1 MRKIMITFAIMLGT
15 FCSFGQSID
24 TAALHL
30 LQRSWDRLAAM
41 ENISYQMSTVDT
53 MIRRNQL
60 IVNWTKVDG
69 AIKRDAY
76 WHIRAENNSEFL
88 VRGDTLYK
96 KENPDTQSVTFTTD
110 WERHKFGAFNI
121 YNILGAERPVVTDY
135 ITSIKFVVDPSN
147 QFYIIQEWYKLD
159 SGNQESQSILRYNRY
174 FIDKKTL
181 LPFRRLQYGK
191 RLEEGKEAV
200 DSYDFSA
207 AIKQEKSQFNINA
220 FFNTPALREKERF
233 EFLKLGSKAPTLSAR
248 NVRTDQILNL
258 DSFKGKIVVLD
269 FWYLSC
275 MPCRT
280 VMPILEKLQ
289 KKFGK
294 ERVVV
299 IGINVRDTDAKE
311 IVRFLD
317 ERKLS
322 YAQFYQVG
330 QLLASDYK
338 LQAFPTTLV
347 LDGKGNVRL
356 TEIGWGDNTE
366 LKLEQAI
373 KKEL

>member
-1 MRKIMITFAIMLGT
+1 
-15 FCSFGQSID
+15 
-24 TAALHL
+24 
-30 LQRSWDRLAAM
+30 
-41 ENISYQMSTVDT
+41 
-53 MIRRNQL
+53 
-60 IVNWTKVDG
+60 
-69 AIKRDAY
+69 
-76 WHIRAENNSEFL
+76 
-88 VRGDTLYK
+88 
-96 KENPDTQSVTFTTD
+96 
-110 WERHKFGAFNI
+110 
-121 YNILGAERPVVTDY
+121 
-135 ITSIKFVVDPSN
+135 
-147 QFYIIQEWYKLD
+147 
-159 SGNQESQSILRYNRY
+159 
-174 FIDKKTL
+174 
-181 LPFRRLQYGK
+181 
-191 RLEEGKEAV
+191 
-200 DSYDFSA
+200 
-207 AIKQEKSQFNINA
+207 
-220 FFNTPALREKERF
+220 
-233 EFLKLGSKAPTLSAR
+233 
-248 NVRTDQILNL
+248 
-258 DSFKGKIVVLD
+258 
-269 FWYLSC
+269 
-275 MPCRT
+275 
-280 VMPILEKLQ
+280 MPILEKLQ